1 VDANL
6 EARPDD
12 PAPGGTRPI
21 ELVRAVYRAFEDG
34 DHTTIRRCFAG
45 ELSWRQA
52 ASFVPAAGEE
62 VVGADAVID
71 RVLRPLETEWT
82 TFTEDVDS
90 IVGAGS
96 VVVATGTYRG
106 VHATTGRTLAA
117 EFCHL
122 WGVEDGLIRTFRQ
135 YTDTAAFAAAT
146 GRPAVDAG

>member
-52 ASFVPAAGEE
+52 ASVVPAAGEE

-71 RVLRPLETEWT
+71 RVLRPLEDEWA
-82 TFTEDVDS
+82 TF
-90 IVGAGS
+90 I
-96 VVVATGTYRG
+96 
-106 VHATTGRTLAA
+106 
-117 EFCHL
+117 
-122 WGVEDGLIRTFRQ
+122 
-135 YTDTAAFAAAT
+135 DTAAFAAAT